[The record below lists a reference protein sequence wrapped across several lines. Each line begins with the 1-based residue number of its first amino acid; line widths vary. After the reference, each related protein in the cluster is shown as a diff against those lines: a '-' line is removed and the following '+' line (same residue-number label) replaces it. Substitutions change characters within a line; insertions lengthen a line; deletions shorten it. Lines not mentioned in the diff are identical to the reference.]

1 MIVNGVAISVN
12 GSATPVLTRMLDF
25 DVEYKLGTMQTKA
38 LRKLRT
44 RTKLMQNSAF
54 LTKAEG
60 TYELSYSLLQEIFKL
75 ICPLYDETNQVYYPD
90 DSHDLSNYTIK
101 YYYTTLEDGT
111 IYQTN
116 SGVIEKAVIDF
127 PVNAIP
133 SVKVTS
139 YHKDKPASTSVEFP
153 TSIDDFLNPRH
164 LVVGVAT
171 YTGDSLGT
179 FTQLETNSVQIE
191 FAQSIDPKIGK
202 SGTIDKFIAKD
213 FDLSLKIDAVYNNTM
228 HDAFVNSKD
237 ISIQI
242 QYVVSDTVLF
252 TILFP
257 QLTFKQYLTLGKYK
271 LISAELI
278 PNAFDYYPIQISY

>member
-75 ICPLYDETNQVYYPD
+75 ICPLYDVTNQVYYPD

-101 YYYTTLEDGT
+101 YYYITLEDGT
-111 IYQTN
+111 IYQTTD
-116 SGVIEKAVIDF
+116 GVIEKVVIDL

-139 YHKDKPASTSVEFP
+139 YHRDKPTTASIEFS
-153 TSIDDFLNPRH
+153 TNIDDFLNPRH
-164 LVVGVAT
+164 LAVGIAT
-171 YTGDSLGT
+171 YTGDTLGT
-179 FTQLETNSVQIE
+179 FAPLETNNAQIE
-191 FAQSIDPKIGK
+191 ISQSIEPKIGK
-202 SGTIDKFIAKD
+202 SGTVDKFIAKD
-213 FDLSLKIDAVYNNTM
+213 FDLSLKIDAVYDNTIQS
-228 HDAFVNSKD
+228 AFVNSQD

-242 QYVVSDTVLF
+242 QYIVNNTVWF

-257 QLTFKQYLTLGKYK
+257 RLTFKQYSTVGKYK
-271 LISAELI
+271 LISAELV
-278 PNAFDYYPIQISY
+278 PNAFNYYPIQISY